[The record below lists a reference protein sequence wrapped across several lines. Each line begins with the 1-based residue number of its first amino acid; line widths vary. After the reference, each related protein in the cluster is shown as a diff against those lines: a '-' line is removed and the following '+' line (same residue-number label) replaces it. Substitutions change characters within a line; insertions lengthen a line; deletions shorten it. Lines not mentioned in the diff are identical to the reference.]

1 MPRSKND
8 VMTASGA
15 PNVQSYHRK
24 MASPINELITPDAAI
39 QTRASTASPRP
50 PFVAFDV
57 EAEVLAVARMS
68 GVVSAAL
75 AVLSVTPAVLTTMVD
90 MLDKVE
96 TENEEDV
103 EDAAETGVAIETPSG
118 TLLAKD
124 GGALA
129 TAFKRAPVP
138 QLIFEPSG

>member
-1 MPRSKND
+1 
-8 VMTASGA
+8 MTASGA
-15 PNVQSYHRK
+15 LNVQSYHRK
-24 MASPINELITPDAAI
+24 MATPINELITPDAAI

-50 PFVAFDV
+50 PFVAFGL

-68 GVVSAAL
+68 GVVSTAL
-75 AVLSVTPAVLTTMVD
+75 AVLSVTPVTPAVLPTTVD

-96 TENEEDV
+96 TESEEDV
-103 EDAAETGVAIETPSG
+103 DDAAETGVAMETPSG

-124 GGALA
+124 GGTLA